1 MWHYPLLEIM
11 YVVLKL
17 FDFKFDLCTINAMII
32 FSVVCFGVGTLSYI
46 LIEKPLNR
54 VINLKIN

>member
-1 MWHYPLLEIM
+1 M

-17 FDFKFDLCTINAMII
+17 FDFKIDLCTINAMII

-54 VINLKIN
+54 LSISCQNLN